1 MATYNIYKETSLP
14 GSLQPHSIYL
24 VAPPGAPEF
33 VEMYV
38 TGASAST
45 VKRIIDA
52 AHVQSLITAAI
63 GGLGG
68 GDGIEVV
75 ADIAARNALAPT
87 KNIQVLV
94 LDASADPTV
103 TAGAATY
110 VYQHATTTWHKISEA
125 ESIDVALSWAAITG
139 KPTST
144 PGAIDTAVTNSH
156 SHANKTQLDKV
167 GETGGNFTY
176 NGALPKIEWNSTSW

>member
-24 VAPPGAPEF
+24 IAPTGAPDF

-52 AHVQSLITAAI
+52 AHVQTLINAAVS
-63 GGLGG
+63 GLG
-68 GDGIEVV
+68 GIEVV

-87 KNIQVLV
+87 KNVQVLV
-94 LDASADPTV
+94 LNATGDATV
-103 TAGAATY
+103 ATGAATY
-110 VYQHATTTWHKISEA
+110 IYRLATTTWHKISES
-125 ESIDVALSWAAITG
+125 ESMDVVLSWSAIVGKPASTAAAIDG
-139 KPTST
+139 
-144 PGAIDTAVTNSH
+144 AVTDRH
-156 SHANKTQLDKV
+156 THANKTQLDKV
-167 GETGGNFTY
+167 GESGGEFTY
-176 NGALPKIEWNSTSW
+176 NGALPKTAWNSTNW

>member
-1 MATYNIYKETSLP
+1 MATYNIYKETTLP

-24 VAPPGAPEF
+24 VAPPGAPTF

-52 AHVQSLITAAI
+52 AHVQSLIDAAI
-63 GGLGG
+63 GGLG
-68 GDGIEVV
+68 GIEVV

-94 LDASADPTV
+94 LNAIADPTV
-103 TAGAATY
+103 TAGSATY

-139 KPTST
+139 KPTSA
-144 PGAIDTAVTNSH
+144 PAAIDAAVTNSH
-156 SHANKTQLDKV
+156 THANKTQLDKV
-167 GETGGNFTY
+167 GESGGNFTY
-176 NGALPKIEWNSTSW
+176 NGALPKTEWNSVAW